1 MRELQTISDSVDPL
15 KRTRGRRGFD
25 VLSRLQ
31 ELATVEISE
40 RDFDDMAPGNV
51 DARLVR
57 LAQELGAKLITNDYN
72 LNRVAHVE
80 GVEALNVNELADAV
94 KPVVLP
100 GEELHVAVI
109 REGKETHQGVGYLD
123 DGTMIVVE
131 QGRRLIGEETD
142 VVVTSVLQTV
152 AGRMIFARPRRESM
166 PKRRPSMCE
175 RWAAVIVAAG
185 RGERFGRPKQLIE
198 LAGCRWSA
206 GRSERSPECRRS
218 PNRSSS
224 RSREWIEAMR
234 ELLARFA
241 PPDRSAVVAGGAT
254 RQESVS
260 QRVARRCRERCDA
273 VLVHDG
279 ARPLVRAG
287 DVRAGMQRGSSGTR
301 RAAAAPVVDTI
312 KVVDPGSR
320 IRRAKRSTASA
331 VGGADAAVCDCR
343 RSARARTNAPERDG
357 VEATDD
363 AALLERIG
371 VEVVV
376 VESSSENFK
385 VTHAGTTSCAR
396 EAVLR
401 ERSAP

>member
-1 MRELQTISDSVDPL
+1 LAGTVLRGAFIVVFGVSGFLLGREAYLHLFSLHFASEGLQLALLILSPVAGAIVGALVAPLAQTLFEGELDLAERAMERFTPAEIAGGAVGLIVGLIVAFLIKSIIFEIVSGIGRAGTYVAIVLYLIFAIFAAYLGARVGAKIRIVPVPKESAAGDNSGTVTKIVDTSSIVDGRIVKIVECGFLEGALIVPRFVLRELQAISDSIDPL

-109 REGKETHQGVGYLD
+109 REGKETHQGVGYLE

-152 AGRMIFARPRRESM
+152 AGRMIFARPKRE
-166 PKRRPSMCE
+166 
-175 RWAAVIVAAG
+175 
-185 RGERFGRPKQLIE
+185 
-198 LAGCRWSA
+198 
-206 GRSERSPECRRS
+206 
-218 PNRSSS
+218 
-224 RSREWIEAMR
+224 
-234 ELLARFA
+234 
-241 PPDRSAVVAGGAT
+241 
-254 RQESVS
+254 
-260 QRVARRCRERCDA
+260 
-273 VLVHDG
+273 
-279 ARPLVRAG
+279 
-287 DVRAGMQRGSSGTR
+287 
-301 RAAAAPVVDTI
+301 
-312 KVVDPGSR
+312 
-320 IRRAKRSTASA
+320 
-331 VGGADAAVCDCR
+331 
-343 RSARARTNAPERDG
+343 NAPE
-357 VEATDD
+357 
-363 AALLERIG
+363 
-371 VEVVV
+371 
-376 VESSSENFK
+376 
-385 VTHAGTTSCAR
+385 AR
-396 EAVLR
+396 Y
-401 ERSAP
+401 